1 MERTKSQVRSSG
13 SLLGERMIFS
23 SLAPPPNMHTKE
35 LFSCLMYCL
44 YKTNPSCF
52 FIFGSYLLAGPA
64 GTWQL
69 AVLFLASADRGG
81 GESLGVEGGLGVPSS
96 LHRVRGSL
104 LLTLTAHARV
114 PYTLPFACC
123 SLELFMT
130 KIVFR
135 VTQGTARSV

>member
-13 SLLGERMIFS
+13 PLLGERMIFS

-35 LFSCLMYCL
+35 LFSCLMYCF

-81 GESLGVEGGLGVPSS
+81 GESLGAEGGWGVPSS
-96 LHRVRGSL
+96 LHRVRGLL

-114 PYTLPFACC
+114 SYMLPFACC
-123 SLELFMT
+123 VPGTFYDQDF
-130 KIVFR
+130 FR